1 MIIVKR
7 RRTLIYLD
15 VAATTKPK
23 QEVIEAMIPYF
34 NEQYYNPS
42 SLYSSATKI
51 KEDIERARKIVGNFI
66 KANSDEIYFTS
77 SGSEANCWVIQ
88 GFVNRCN
95 RRNKEATII
104 TSTIE
109 HKSIMECV
117 KHMSTDVHY
126 VDVDKF
132 GLINMHSLEL
142 FLHNAYN
149 EAREIL
155 VSIQF
160 ANNEVGTVQDIKE
173 IAKLVHKYDG
183 VFHTDAVQV
192 VGQIPIDVKDLN
204 VDIMSVSSHKFNGL
218 KGIGFLYKK
227 NGIEI
232 DPLIYGS
239 QMDGMRGGTENTAYI
254 IGMAKAI
261 ELCDISDNKI
271 EGMYRKR
278 DYFTNE
284 LVRNFG
290 CMVNGSLDSRLP
302 NNINV
307 TFPQNITGEALLYL
321 LDISNIL
328 ISTGS
333 ACNSKSVEPSYV
345 LKAINLSDEQA
356 MRTIRIS
363 LSDDITYEQIDY
375 VIDEIGRS
383 LKLIET

>member
-1 MIIVKR
+1 MR
-7 RRTLIYLD
+7 LYLD
-15 VAATTKPK
+15 AAATTKPK
-23 QEVIEAMIPYF
+23 QEVVESILPYLTDMWM
-34 NEQYYNPS
+34 NPS
-42 SLYSSATKI
+42 SLYSESTKI
-51 KEDIERARKIVGNFI
+51 KKDIEEARNTIGKFI
-66 KANSDEIYFTS
+66 GVNGDEIFVTS
-77 SGSEANCWVIQ
+77 SGSESNCWVIQ

-117 KHMSTDVHY
+117 KHMNVNVYY

-149 EAREIL
+149 EAKEIL

-160 ANNEVGTVQDIKE
+160 ANNEIGTVQDIKE
-173 IAKLVHKYDG
+173 IAKLVHKYG
-183 VFHTDAVQV
+183 GIFHTDAVQV
-192 VGQIPIDVKDLN
+192 VGQIPIDVKELN
-204 VDIMSVSSHKFNGL
+204 VDLMSASSHKFNGL
-218 KGIGFLYKK
+218 KGVGFLYKK

-239 QMDGMRGGTENTAYI
+239 QMDGMRGGTESMAYI
-254 IGMAKAI
+254 IGMAKSI
-261 ELCDISDNKI
+261 ELCDISNDKI
-271 EGMYRKR
+271 VEMYRKR

-307 TFPQNITGEALLYL
+307 TFSQSITGEALLYM
-321 LDISNIL
+321 LDMSDIKV
-328 ISTGS
+328 STGS
-333 ACNSKSVEPSYV
+333 ACNSKSIKPSYV
-345 LKAINLSDEQA
+345 LKAIGLSDEDA
-356 MRTIRIS
+356 MKTIRIT
-363 LSDDITYEQIDY
+363 LSDDITYDEIDY
-375 VIDEIGRS
+375 VIAEIDKS